1 LIHYFKPAW
10 LQRSIDLGLS
20 YRVIIILI
28 VLSLTATVT
37 EVLGVGI
44 FLPIF
49 QFIRLNGDINALVV
63 DSSFWQYAVDL
74 FLYFNIELSLA
85 PLLILSFS
93 LFIGRQIFVYL
104 RLVYT
109 VAVKQRLIQIQRNR
123 IFDKYIDADAAYH
136 DSVPVGNLVN
146 VISTEVNRAVA
157 GVMAPLE
164 LMVYLIIFTA
174 YIGVL
179 SVLSWEMTL
188 FSAIVILFSS
198 FVPKIW
204 IKQSATI
211 GRKLVNANTLM
222 SEFLIGRLRSPRLV
236 RLSGTERAE
245 KNEFH
250 NLTFAQRKNKVFNS
264 ILQSKIEAVME
275 PIVIGLSFIFLYF
288 SYTALQLQVET
299 IGLYLLV
306 AMRLMPVIKS
316 IMIQIQSIQSMLGS
330 IEALED
336 RLKTMKESQEQDN
349 GINTLSQIK
358 QSILIDKVNY
368 RYPEAKDDA
377 LKSITIEFKVN
388 EMVAIVGPS
397 GSGKSTLID
406 LLPRLRL
413 PTEGII
419 KIDGENIEKYRLE
432 SLRQLIAYAPQ
443 FPQIF
448 DGTVKNHI
456 LYGKSDATDNE
467 IQVAARMA
475 GVEEFV
481 NQLPQ
486 GYATILGEDAVKLSG
501 GQRQRLDLARAL
513 VRKAK
518 ILILDEPTSNLD
530 AESEEMFKKILS
542 RIRKETNTIIVVVA
556 HRLASIADADKIVVL
571 SQGMVEGI
579 GCHRDLLKKN
589 NWYAEAWKV
598 QESNNVVGM

>member
-1 LIHYFKPAW
+1 M
-10 LQRSIDLGLS
+10 
-20 YRVIIILI
+20 
-28 VLSLTATVT
+28 LSLTATVT

-377 LKSITIEFKVN
+377 LKSITIEFKAN

-530 AESEEMFKKILS
+530 AESEEIFKKILS